1 MSFPACVEER
11 EKKKKKG
18 EEKRKVFFFF
28 SSRLTVFGQEVFSCV
43 GEGKKK

>member
-1 MSFPACVEER
+1 MSFPSCVEER
-11 EKKKKKG
+11 EKKKKG
-18 EEKRKVFFFF
+18 EEKTKKELFFL